1 MIRTQFIEEQLR
13 HGRLDAKTLD
23 NMFRRRIEEGANCS
37 PFVSQAILA
46 TVKEVFSLAP
56 EEANSQLALGQIKL
70 LVVSAEE
77 PAGKPLEQ
85 CQKLTVLLTLD
96 AGQEDYQVRLAHGV
110 EGLRR
115 ARILRV
121 TAEARDQGGLLS
133 YEDLAFRLFNCGV
146 RTIVRD
152 VQALR
157 RRGLEVPARGQQQDI
172 GPGQTHRVQAVRLYL
187 QGLEANEI
195 ARRLY
200 HTLGSIENYVTTFAR
215 VAFLVT
221 KGYGDDEIAFVIR
234 RSSPLVAAYRKLLG
248 EFQAKPSARRRLQEI
263 LARVETTT
271 KPAAKKG
278 GALTMVKRSSPC
290 YRPYDASERKT
301 FKSALC
307 HLLQTEF
314 PGIFG
319 PTITRL
325 FADKID
331 ELYDRFHPP
340 VSRFKVGQVLWAAVA
355 VDDPPRRN
363 KRIEDTATRAGH
375 PRLGHGPRHQRD
387 RGHRTAG
394 ANPPQQDRSSLS
406 SGLRAKGGA
415 QPCRRLALASRS
427 YEHSISRHC
436 EARTRD
442 RRDRPTPGHHS

>member
-1 MIRTQFIEEQLR
+1 VAL
-13 HGRLDAKTLD
+13 
-23 NMFRRRIEEGANCS
+23 GANCS

-46 TVKEVFSLAP
+46 AVKEVFSLAP

-157 RRGLEVPARGQQQDI
+157 RRDLEVPARGQLQDI

-221 KGYGDDEIAFVIR
+221 KGYSDDEIAFVIR
-234 RSSPLVAAYRKLLG
+234 HSRYGLHPFGKRGV
-248 EFQAKPSARRRLQEI
+248 
-263 LARVETTT
+263 RVHCPWNLTTT
-271 KPAAKKG
+271 ELAAEMG
-278 GALTMVKRSSPC
+278 
-290 YRPYDASERKT
+290 
-301 FKSALC
+301 SA
-307 HLLQTEF
+307 
-314 PGIFG
+314 
-319 PTITRL
+319 
-325 FADKID
+325 
-331 ELYDRFHPP
+331 
-340 VSRFKVGQVLWAAVA
+340 GQ
-355 VDDPPRRN
+355 
-363 KRIEDTATRAGH
+363 AGV
-375 PRLGHGPRHQRD
+375 RGNRHEEV
-387 RGHRTAG
+387 G
-394 ANPPQQDRSSLS
+394 ANRPIREN
-406 SGLRAKGGA
+406 
-415 QPCRRLALASRS
+415 RR
-427 YEHSISRHC
+427 
-436 EARTRD
+436 
-442 RRDRPTPGHHS
+442 